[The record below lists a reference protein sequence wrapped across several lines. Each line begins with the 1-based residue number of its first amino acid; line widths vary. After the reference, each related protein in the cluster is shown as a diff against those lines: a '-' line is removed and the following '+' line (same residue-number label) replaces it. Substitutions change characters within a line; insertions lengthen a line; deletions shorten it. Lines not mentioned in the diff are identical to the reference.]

1 MVSLSFSSIIE
12 SGKYDRKAD
21 VQSLYEV
28 VDGKGKA
35 PFFRG
40 VDRIKLMKSIFE
52 NTVSEGGAGLNIQK
66 MLETGKPH
74 LLAIFPL
81 HDYNELSALQN
92 EWLIL
97 YDWPSQQPFTKI
109 RYAHFWVLWGS
120 ILLHIEHLWTYH
132 YPKLYTFFTHFF

>member
-1 MVSLSFSSIIE
+1 MVRLASVEISFHCFTLTSKNYFNNL
-12 SGKYDRKAD
+12 SGKYDKKPD

-52 NTVSEGGAGLNIQK
+52 NNVSEGGAGLNLEK
-66 MLETGKPH
+66 MLESGKPH

-81 HDYNELSALQN
+81 HDYHELAALQN

-109 RYAHFWVLWGS
+109 R
-120 ILLHIEHLWTYH
+120 
-132 YPKLYTFFTHFF
+132 